1 MSLGDLVKIYAD
13 NCYDGLGIIM
23 EDDEGKA
30 YRVLGA
36 DGRLLYYFPGELEL
50 MSSYS
55 NDREVISEAR

>member
-1 MSLGDLVKIYAD
+1 MSLGDLVKIYTD
-13 NCYDGLGIIM
+13 NFYSGLGIIM

-50 MSSYS
+50 MSVYS
-55 NDREVISEAR
+55 NDREVIDETR